1 VLTAER
7 RIIVLDNWNKDAPY
21 QDDLC
26 VGCDWEKLVRKSFCT
41 RLIKIR
47 PEDREREREN
57 NGYERGRIVL

>member
-1 VLTAER
+1 
-7 RIIVLDNWNKDAPY
+7 LDNWNKDAPY